1 LVARSKSSTTLWQA
15 GKASSSTPEDLLWQ
29 RRERSR
35 NIGIL
40 GCLVPKTSRKSYSSL
55 KQDKIMASNTQPTEF
70 KKTELIIVGSGPAG
84 LTAAIYA
91 GRAGLKPIVA
101 GGSVSPQS
109 IPGGQLM
116 ITTEV
121 ENFPGFP
128 DGIDG
133 PELMERFKAQAT
145 KFGAQ
150 IIEEFATEFKFQQG
164 GPHQVKI
171 GEEWYLADAVV
182 LANGAAAK
190 WLGLDNETK
199 LRNNGISACATCD
212 GPLPL
217 FRNKDIYVIG
227 GGDSAVEEAT
237 FLTRFAKKVYLLIRS
252 NKMRASKIM
261 QKRAIDN
268 PKIEILYNTTIAS
281 YIGDERLTGLV
292 LKDTTTGV
300 TREVQVG
307 GLFMAIGHEPLTQ
320 YLKGSG
326 IELDEQGYIK
336 VHDHIY
342 TNIEGVFAAG
352 DVHDTHFR
360 QAVSAAGFGCMAAI
374 TAERWLETK
383 KN

>member
-1 LVARSKSSTTLWQA
+1 
-15 GKASSSTPEDLLWQ
+15 
-29 RRERSR
+29 
-35 NIGIL
+35 
-40 GCLVPKTSRKSYSSL
+40 
-55 KQDKIMASNTQPTEF
+55 MASNTQPTEF